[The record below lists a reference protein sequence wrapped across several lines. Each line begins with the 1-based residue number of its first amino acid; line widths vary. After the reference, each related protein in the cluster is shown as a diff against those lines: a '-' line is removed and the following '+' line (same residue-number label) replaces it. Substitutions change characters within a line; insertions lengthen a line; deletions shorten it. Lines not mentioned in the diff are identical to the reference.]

1 MNKHSRWK
9 RRQALTG
16 YALAAPVLLGTLI
29 FFALPFGLTFWY
41 SLTFGPGGQT
51 FVGLDN
57 YAYVLSTRSFRLAA
71 DNTLRFL
78 GLGVPLILVVSML
91 LALALQKKF
100 AGTRLFRNVLLFPMV
115 VPVAGIVMVVDV
127 FLAEQGALNAAL
139 EAVGLSPVR
148 WMESPAAFW
157 VLMALYVW
165 KNCGYNVILLLAGLN
180 MIPEELYQ
188 CARLEGANERQV
200 FWRITAPLM
209 RPTVFFVVVISVIN
223 AFKSYREA
231 FLLGGEH
238 PHTSVYFLQHYLN
251 NNFNNMTYSRL
262 SVAAILLFTGMMVL
276 VAVLY
281 RMQSEDGEAVL

>member
-1 MNKHSRWK
+1 MRRYSRWK
-9 RRQALTG
+9 MRRTLTG
-16 YALAAPVLLGTLI
+16 YALATPVLLGTLM

-57 YAYVLSTRSFRLAA
+57 YVYVLGTRSFRLALG
-71 DNTLRFL
+71 NTLRFL
-78 GLGVPLILVVSML
+78 GLGVPLILVVSTA

-100 AGTRLFRNVLLFPMV
+100 AGTKLFRNVLLFPMV

-127 FLAEQGALNAAL
+127 FLAEQGALNAVLGAL
-139 EAVGLSPVR
+139 GVGPVR

-157 VLMALYVW
+157 VLMTLYVW

-188 CARLEGANERQV
+188 SARLDGASEQQL
-200 FWRITAPLM
+200 FFRITVPLV
-209 RPTVFFVVVISVIN
+209 RPTLFFVVIISVIN

-262 SVAAILLFTGMMVL
+262 SVAAILLFAGMMVL

-281 RMQSEDGEAVL
+281 HFQGDDGEAVL

>member
-1 MNKHSRWK
+1 M
-9 RRQALTG
+9 
-16 YALAAPVLLGTLI
+16 
-29 FFALPFGLTFWY
+29 
-41 SLTFGPGGQT
+41 
-51 FVGLDN
+51 
-57 YAYVLSTRSFRLAA
+57 
-71 DNTLRFL
+71 
-78 GLGVPLILVVSML
+78 
-91 LALALQKKF
+91 
-100 AGTRLFRNVLLFPMV
+100 
-115 VPVAGIVMVVDV
+115 
-127 FLAEQGALNAAL
+127 
-139 EAVGLSPVR
+139 
-148 WMESPAAFW
+148 
-157 VLMALYVW
+157 
-165 KNCGYNVILLLAGLN
+165 ILLLAGLN

-209 RPTVFFVVVISVIN
+209 RPTVFFVLVISVIN

>member
-1 MNKHSRWK
+1 MHGYSRWK
-9 RRQALTG
+9 LRRTLTG
-16 YALAAPVLLGTLI
+16 YALAAPVLVGTLV

-57 YAYVLSTRSFRLAA
+57 YAYVLGTRSFRLALG
-71 DNTLRFL
+71 NTLRFL
-78 GLGVPLILVVSML
+78 GLGVPLILVVSTV

-100 AGTRLFRNVLLFPMV
+100 SGTRLFRNVLLFPMV

-127 FLAEQGALNAAL
+127 FLAEQGVLNAVLGAL
-139 EAVGLSPVR
+139 GIGPVR

-157 VLMALYVW
+157 VLMALYLW

-188 CARLEGANERQV
+188 SARLDGASERQL
-200 FWRITAPLM
+200 FFRITVPLV
-209 RPTVFFVVVISVIN
+209 RPTLFFVVIISVIN

-262 SVAAILLFTGMMVL
+262 SVAAILLFAGMMVL

-281 RMQSEDGEAVL
+281 RLQGDDGEAVL